1 MPVSAARMTGNGR
14 HRTHSGGCGFTLIEV
29 LVALFVLAVGM
40 LALAAL
46 QGRSLRDSTTAQLR
60 GTALMLAYDISD
72 RMRANPTGV
81 TASTALPCPTSNHYQ
96 RCAPDVI
103 PAQSAPTT
111 RCTTP
116 GPSFTTSTCTP
127 EQMADEDMYQWL
139 SALRDGRNGLP
150 DPRATIIQDTG
161 GTVWTITIY
170 WNQDRVTSGAVA
182 DYQNLT
188 LRYQP

>member
-1 MPVSAARMTGNGR
+1 MPVSATGMTGDGR
-14 HRTHSGGCGFTLIEV
+14 IRTGPGGCGFTLIEV

-81 TASTALPCPTSNHYQ
+81 NAGSYARSSTNAITVPSTPS
-96 RCAPDVI
+96 P
-103 PAQSAPTT
+103 
-111 RCTTP
+111 RCTINT
-116 GPSFTTSTCTP
+116 GDITASTCTP
-127 EQMADEDMYQWL
+127 AQMATEDMYQWL
-139 SALRDGRNGLP
+139 SALGDGRNGLP
-150 DPRATIIQDTG
+150 DPRATIIKDATNAND
-161 GTVWTITIY
+161 TVWTITIY

>member
-81 TASTALPCPTSNHYQ
+81 TGSTSCGTGYA
-96 RCAPDVI
+96 RCSTDAI
-103 PAQSAPTT
+103 TAQSAPTT
-111 RCTTP
+111 RCTKDETP
-116 GPSFTTSTCTP
+116 SSSNTCMP
-127 EQMADEDMYQWL
+127 DDMAREDLYQWL
-139 SALRDGRNGLP
+139 SALGDGRNGLP
-150 DPRATIIQDTG
+150 DPRATIIKDTTNAND
-161 GTVWTITIY
+161 TVWTITIY
-170 WNQDRVTSGAVA
+170 WNQDRVTSGSVA
-182 DYQNLT
+182 DYQRLT

>member
-81 TASTALPCPTSNHYQ
+81 TAGSYARSSTAAIT
-96 RCAPDVI
+96 
-103 PAQSAPTT
+103 AQSAPTT
-111 RCTTP
+111 RCTKDETP
-116 GPSFTTSTCTP
+116 SSSNTCTP
-127 EQMADEDMYQWL
+127 DDMAREDLYQWL
-139 SALRDGRNGLP
+139 SALGDGRNGLP
-150 DPRATIIQDTG
+150 DPRATIIKDTTNAND
-161 GTVWTITIY
+161 TVWTITIY
-170 WNQDRVTSGAVA
+170 WNQDRVTSGSVA

>member
-1 MPVSAARMTGNGR
+1 MPVSATGMTGNGR
-14 HRTHSGGCGFTLIEV
+14 YRTRSGGCGFTLIEV

-60 GTALMLAYDISD
+60 GTALMLAYDLSD

-81 TASTALPCPTSNHYQ
+81 NAGSYGRSSTNAITTPSPPNPRCVTTSNTF
-96 RCAPDVI
+96 A
-103 PAQSAPTT
+103 
-111 RCTTP
+111 
-116 GPSFTTSTCTP
+116 TSSCTP
-127 EQMADEDMYQWL
+127 VQMAAEDLYQWL
-139 SALRDGRNGLP
+139 SALGQGRNGLP
-150 DPRATIIQDTG
+150 DPRATIVQDTG

>member
-81 TASTALPCPTSNHYQ
+81 TTNAYARSSTSAIT
-96 RCAPDVI
+96 AP
-103 PAQSAPTT
+103 SAPST
-111 RCTTP
+111 RCTTTANT
-116 GPSFTTSTCTP
+116 FATSACTP
-127 EQMADEDMYQWL
+127 AQMALEDIYQWL
-139 SALRDGRNGLP
+139 SALGDGRNGLP
-150 DPRATIIQDTG
+150 DPRATIIKDTTNAND
-161 GTVWTITIY
+161 TVWTITIY
-170 WNQDRVTSGAVA
+170 WNQDRVTSGSVA

>member
-46 QGRSLRDSTTAQLR
+46 QGRSLRDSTSAQLR

-81 TASTALPCPTSNHYQ
+81 TTNAYARSSTSAIT
-96 RCAPDVI
+96 
-103 PAQSAPTT
+103 AQSAPDP
-111 RCTTP
+111 RCTTTANT
-116 GPSFTTSTCTP
+116 FATSPCTP
-127 EQMADEDMYQWL
+127 AQMATEDMYQWL
-139 SALRDGRNGLP
+139 SALGDGRNGLP
-150 DPRATIIQDTG
+150 DPRATIIKDTTTAND
-161 GTVWTITIY
+161 TVWTITIY
-170 WNQDRVTSGAVA
+170 WNQDRVTSGSVA